1 MVASGR
7 FITNVLVLCLRS
19 IRDIWFGCSREV
31 GCFLEG
37 LLREVLL
44 YLSIYIYSY
53 LK

>member
-7 FITNVLVLCLRS
+7 FIINVLVLCLKS
-19 IRDIWFGCSREV
+19 IGDIWFGSREV

-44 YLSIYIYSY
+44 YLYIYIYIY
-53 LK
+53 I